1 MTARILAMV
10 ITDNPRLEQVTFSL
24 LHAAKC
30 APVVPAADESAPAA
44 MRRLRPN
51 AVLIDCEHPAAV
63 SDRVFELADAQG
75 IGVLIYGR
83 ETREADVDL
92 IARQQNV
99 CKLLLPV
106 DGDQVADAVLGAMV
120 T

>member
-1 MTARILAMV
+1 MTARTLTMV
-10 ITDNPRLEQVTFSL
+10 ITGNPRLEQVTFSL
-24 LHAAKC
+24 LHAAQC
-30 APVVPAADESAPAA
+30 APVAPAADESALAA
-44 MRRLRPN
+44 MRRVRPD

-63 SDRVFELADAQG
+63 SDRVFELAAAQG

-83 ETREADVDL
+83 ETREVDVEL

-106 DGDQVADAVLGAMV
+106 DGSQVADAVLGAMV